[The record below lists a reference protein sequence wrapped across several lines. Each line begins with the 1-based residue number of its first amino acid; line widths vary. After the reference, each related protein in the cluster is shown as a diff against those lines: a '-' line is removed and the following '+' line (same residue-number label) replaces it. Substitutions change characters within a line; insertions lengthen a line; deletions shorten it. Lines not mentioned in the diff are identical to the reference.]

1 MGATLTETS
10 VASDTP
16 WLDQNGQTPLVQIKG
31 VTKKYGDMTAVDN
44 VDLDIYQGELFCLL
58 GGSGCGKSTL
68 LRMLAGFESLNAG
81 TITIDGIDMADVP
94 AYERPTNMMFQSY
107 ALFPHMTGRE
117 NIIFP
122 LKERGAS
129 EAEISKQLDFVSEVL
144 HVSHILHKNPAQMSG
159 GERQRIALGRAF
171 AGESRA
177 MLLDEPIAAL
187 DARLREEMRV
197 ELKRLQRE
205 NNQTFVYVSH
215 DEEEVMAVSD
225 RVAVVT
231 GGKIAQIGT
240 PDDVYSRPNSTA
252 VAEVIGSPPMNFFP
266 GDISTDG
273 LFFESDKLKDRLP
286 IAGTTKHGGKA
297 TLGIRPEDIWLG
309 SNDSEF
315 GLDLLISSV
324 EPLGGYTI
332 LNARLSEQIV
342 KIRAPG
348 QVDVAEGSTQRVS
361 FDQRRIHLFDEDGKR
376 I

>member
-1 MGATLTETS
+1 MSAIDIRNAVKSYPNFTLGPISLTI
-10 VASDTP
+10 
-16 WLDQNGQTPLVQIKG
+16 G
-31 VTKKYGDMTAVDN
+31 
-44 VDLDIYQGELFCLL
+44 QGEFFGIFGPPSTGKTSILKLILGLL
-58 GGSGCGKSTL
+58 EPDEGEVLLSGQDASKMSV
-68 LRMLAGFESLNAG
+68 S
-81 TITIDGIDMADVP
+81 
-94 AYERPTNMMFQSY
+94 ERDISMVFQNL

-129 EAEISKQLDFVSEVL
+129 ESEISRELDFVSEVL

-171 AGESRA
+171 AGKSRA

-225 RVAVVT
+225 RVAVVAD
-231 GGKIAQIGT
+231 GKIAQVGT
-240 PDDVYSRPNSTA
+240 PDDVYERPNSIA
-252 VAEVIGSPPMNFFP
+252 VAEVVGSPPMNFFS
-266 GDISTDG
+266 GRISENG
-273 LFFESDKLKDRLP
+273 LFFDNEILGGRMP
-286 IAGTTKHGGKA
+286 IAGTTKRGGAA
-297 TLGIRPEDIWLG
+297 TMGIRPEDIWLG
-309 SNDSEF
+309 GNAGDFE
-315 GLDLLISSV
+315 LDLVVSSV

-332 LNARLSEQIV
+332 LNAHLGDQFV

-348 QVDVAEGSTQRVS
+348 QVDGIEGSTQRVS
-361 FDQRRIHLFDEDGKR
+361 FDQRRIHLFDENGMR